1 MGIQNLLSA
10 YMTSLLDGERQA
22 CKRIVTRALEDGASA
37 MDVYERILWPAM
49 ERSDAMFRE
58 DRIGIATE
66 HMATRINRWLASQLQ
81 AHLPIADP
89 IGKRIVITCADNEP
103 EDVGAAMAADLFEAA
118 GWDTYFVGGG
128 VPDDE
133 ILSLVGKYRP
143 NVLLIFG
150 TTPSGVPGVRRLIDL
165 IREVGVHPIMNIMVS
180 GGVFQRAD
188 GLWQEVNADIYAETM
203 RDALEMAGAA
213 EPRKAEIRIAGVPK
227 KRRRRRRPPLLAAA
241 EA

>member
-1 MGIQNLLSA
+1 MSTQSYLSA
-10 YMTSLLDGERQA
+10 YMTSLLDGERKP
-22 CKRIVTRALEDGASA
+22 CKRILERAAEDGASA
-37 MDVYERILWPAM
+37 LEIYEGILWPAM
-49 ERSDAMFRE
+49 ERVDAMFRE

-66 HMATRINRWLASQLQ
+66 HMATRINRWLASQFQ
-81 AHLPIADP
+81 ARLPIADS
-89 IGKRIVITCADNEP
+89 IGKRIVITCAENEP

-118 GWDTYFVGGG
+118 GWETYFVGGG

-133 ILSLVGKYRP
+133 ILSLIGKYRP

-165 IREVGVHPIMNIMVS
+165 IREVGVHPTMNIMVS
-180 GGVFQRAD
+180 GGVFRRAD

-203 RDALEMAGAA
+203 RDSLEMAGAA

-227 KRRRRRRPPLLAAA
+227 KRRRRRRPPLLANA

>member
-1 MGIQNLLSA
+1 
-10 YMTSLLDGERQA
+10 MTRLLDGERQP
-22 CKRIVTRALEDGASA
+22 CKRLLERALQDGATA
-37 MDVYERILWPAM
+37 MDIYEQVLWPAM
-49 ERSDAMFRE
+49 ERVNTMFRE
-58 DRIGIATE
+58 DRIGVANE
-66 HMATRINRWLASQLQ
+66 HMATRINRWLASQFQ
-81 AHLPIADP
+81 AHLPIAEP
-89 IGKRIVITCADNEP
+89 IGKRIVITCAENEP

-118 GWDTYFVGGG
+118 GWETYFVGGG

-143 NVLLIFG
+143 DVLLLFG

-165 IREVGVHPIMNIMVS
+165 IREVGVHPTMNIMVS

-203 RDALEMAGAA
+203 RDALAVAGAA

-227 KRRRRRRPPLLAAA
+227 KRRRRRRPPLLAGA
-241 EA
+241 ET